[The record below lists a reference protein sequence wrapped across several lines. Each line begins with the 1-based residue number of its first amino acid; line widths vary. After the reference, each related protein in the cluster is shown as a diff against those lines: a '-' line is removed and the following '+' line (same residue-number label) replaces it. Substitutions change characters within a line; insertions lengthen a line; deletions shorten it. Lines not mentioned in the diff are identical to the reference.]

1 MDRVLLGVIWV
12 PWVPIFLSTLSLSC
26 SRGKKK
32 KKGKKDTEFFFL
44 TSLEKKR
51 YPSFSTLPTIS
62 IGRVFVKGIRE
73 NVRDIVLFRFRCS
86 RL

>member
-1 MDRVLLGVIWV
+1 MGSMGSHLPFNPFAFVFEGE
-12 PWVPIFLSTLSLSC
+12 
-26 SRGKKK
+26 KK